1 LSRAKRKIDHIHYAL
16 STGQSRGTGLDDIHF
31 VHRSIP
37 GSSVNDIS
45 LSTEIGGLQWSSP
58 IFVNA
63 MTGGGGT
70 ATADINRQLAEMAVS
85 CGIPMAVGSQMSALR
100 HPEERDTFTVA
111 RKVNPN
117 GLLFA
122 NIGSEATP
130 DEALAVCDMIEADA
144 LQIHLNV
151 IQELAMPEGDRDFR
165 GAAERIEEIA
175 QCVKIPVIV
184 KETGFGIGRETAAL
198 LNELSVA
205 AIDTSGFGGTN
216 FAAVENERA
225 EKPMS
230 FFNSWGIRTAASIV
244 ETTTGAPGKRTIA
257 SGGLQTAEDALKSL
271 ALGASAAGMSGFL
284 LNILLMDGVDALIE
298 YVEQM
303 KKDMRMMMCALGA
316 KTIADL
322 HHVPLVIQGETH
334 HWLRARGC
342 EPDRFSVRIP
352 PAFDS

>member
-1 LSRAKRKIDHIHYAL
+1 MSRAERKVDHIHYAL
-16 STGQSRGTGLDDIHF
+16 STGQSRGTGLDDIQF

-70 ATADINRQLAEMAVS
+70 KTADINRQLAEMAAT

-100 HPEERDTFTVA
+100 HPQERDTFTVV
-111 RKVNPN
+111 REVNKN
-117 GLLFA
+117 GLIFA
-122 NIGSEATP
+122 NIGSEATS

-151 IQELAMPEGDRDFR
+151 IQELVMPEGDRNFR
-165 GAAERIEEIA
+165 GMAERIESISKR
-175 QCVKIPVIV
+175 VPVPVIV

-198 LNELSVA
+198 LNELPVA
-205 AIDTSGFGGTN
+205 AIDTGGFGGTN
-216 FAAVENERA
+216 FAVIENERS
-225 EKPMS
+225 EKPMP
-230 FFNSWGIRTAASIV
+230 FFNNWGLSTAASIV
-244 ETTTGAPGKRTIA
+244 ETVIGAPGKRTIA
-257 SGGLQTAEDALKSL
+257 SGGLQTAEDTVKSL
-271 ALGASAAGMSGFL
+271 ALGASATGMSGFL
-284 LNILLMDGVDALIE
+284 LNILINDGADALIE
-298 YVEQM
+298 YVEQL

-322 HHVPLVIQGETH
+322 HHVPLVIRGETH
-334 HWLRARGC
+334 HWLRARKC
-342 EPDRFSVRIP
+342 DPDRFAVRIP
-352 PAFDS
+352 PSFDS

>member
-1 LSRAKRKIDHIHYAL
+1 MSRAERKIDHIHYAL
-16 STGQSRGTGLDDIHF
+16 STGQSRGTGLDDIQF

-70 ATADINRQLAEMAVS
+70 TTADINRQLAETAAT

-100 HPEERDTFTVA
+100 HPQERDTFTVV
-111 RKVNPN
+111 RKVNKK
-117 GLLFA
+117 GLIFA

-130 DEALAVCDMIEADA
+130 EEALAVCDMIEADA

-151 IQELAMPEGDRDFR
+151 IQELAMPEGDRNFR
-165 GAAERIEEIA
+165 GVAERIELISKR
-175 QCVKIPVIV
+175 VPVPVIV
-184 KETGFGIGRETAAL
+184 KETGFGIGRETAVL
-198 LNELSVA
+198 LNELPVA
-205 AIDTSGFGGTN
+205 AIDTGGFGGTN
-216 FAAVENERA
+216 FAMIENQRS

-230 FFNSWGIRTAASIV
+230 FFNNWGLPTAASIV
-244 ETTTGAPGKRTIA
+244 ETVIGAPGKRTIA
-257 SGGLQTAEDALKSL
+257 SGGLQTAEDAVKSL

-284 LNILLMDGVDALIE
+284 LNILINDGIDALIE
-298 YVEQM
+298 YVEQL
-303 KKDMRMMMCALGA
+303 KNDMRMMMCALGA

-322 HHVPLVIQGETH
+322 HHVPLVIHGETH
-334 HWLRARGC
+334 HWLRTRKC
-342 EPDRFSVRIP
+342 EPDRFAVRIP
-352 PAFDS
+352 PSFDS